1 MSNFKLNGS
10 ECLGIE
16 FGSTRIK
23 AILIDDEFNV
33 LATGSYD
40 WENKLVEG
48 YWTYSI
54 DDIWHGLQSAYKSL
68 NDECEN
74 KFSSKITSLSAI
86 GFSAMM
92 HGYLAFDKDDNL
104 LVPFRTWRN
113 TTTAQAARE
122 LTRVF
127 NFNIPQRWSIAH
139 LYQAILNNEEHVKDI
154 SYITTLAG
162 YVHYKLTGK
171 KALGIGDASGMFPI
185 DSDINDY
192 NQEMLEK
199 FSNLEN
205 VKQFDWNIKD
215 ILPKV
220 LLAGE
225 NAGTLSEDGAKLLDP
240 SATLKAG
247 ALMCPAEAGDPH
259 HHQQLCPAEGDAG
272 TGMVA
277 TNSVAQRTGNISAGT
292 SIFSM
297 IVLEKQLSRVYEEID
312 MVTTPT
318 GKPVAMVHCNNC
330 CTDLDYWVKLFI
342 EFSSLSGNN
351 LTKGEIYD
359 LLYNEALKGDSDCG
373 KIVSINY
380 FSGEPVTGFLQG
392 RPMLLRSE
400 NSNFNLA
407 NFMRTHIYSAIA
419 TLKIGMEILEEEN
432 VNIDKLMGH
441 GGLFKTK
448 YVGQKLMA
456 GAMKTPVSVLS
467 TAGEG
472 GAWGIAVLA
481 SYAKNNFGLPLEE
494 FLDKKVFS
502 KYEIST
508 VQPDINDVNGFE
520 KYITLYKKSLAVE
533 KSAVENI

>member
-40 WENKLVEG
+40 WENKLVDG

-113 TTTAQAARE
+113 ITTVQAARE

-199 FSNLEN
+199 FSNLET

-240 SATLKAG
+240 SGTLKAG
-247 ALMCPAEAGDPH
+247 ALM
-259 HHQQLCPAEGDAG
+259 CPAEGDAG

-359 LLYNEALKGDSDCG
+359 LLYND
-373 KIVSINY
+373 
-380 FSGEPVTGFLQG
+380 
-392 RPMLLRSE
+392 
-400 NSNFNLA
+400 
-407 NFMRTHIYSAIA
+407 
-419 TLKIGMEILEEEN
+419 
-432 VNIDKLMGH
+432 
-441 GGLFKTK
+441 
-448 YVGQKLMA
+448 
-456 GAMKTPVSVLS
+456 
-467 TAGEG
+467 
-472 GAWGIAVLA
+472 
-481 SYAKNNFGLPLEE
+481 
-494 FLDKKVFS
+494 
-502 KYEIST
+502 
-508 VQPDINDVNGFE
+508 
-520 KYITLYKKSLAVE
+520 
-533 KSAVENI
+533 

>member
-33 LATGSYD
+33 LATGSHD
-40 WENKLVEG
+40 WENKLVDG

-54 DDIWHGLQSAYKSL
+54 DDIWHGLQAAYKSL

-139 LYQAILNNEEHVKDI
+139 LYQAILNQEEHVKNI

-162 YVHYKLTGK
+162 YVHYKLSGK
-171 KALGIGDASGMFPI
+171 KTVGIGDASGMFPI

-199 FSNLEN
+199 FSNLET

-225 NAGTLSEDGAKLLDP
+225 NAGTLTENGAKLLDP
-240 SATLKAG
+240 SGTLKAG
-247 ALMCPAEAGDPH
+247 ALM
-259 HHQQLCPAEGDAG
+259 CPAEGDAG

-342 EFSSLSGNN
+342 EYSSLSGNN

-373 KIVSINY
+373 GIVAINY

-392 RPMLLRSE
+392 RPMVLRSE

-432 VNIDKLMGH
+432 VDIDKLMGH

-481 SYAKNNFGLPLEE
+481 SYAKNSFDLSLEE

-508 VQPDINDVNGFE
+508 VRPDINDVNGFE
-520 KYITLYKKSLAVE
+520 KYMTLYKKSLAVE

>member
-1 MSNFKLNGS
+1 MGNFKLNGS

-33 LATGSYD
+33 LATGSHD

-54 DDIWHGLQSAYKSL
+54 EDIWHGLQSAYKSL

-122 LTRVF
+122 LTKVF

-139 LYQAILNNEEHVKDI
+139 LYQAILNQEEHVKDI

-162 YVHYKLTGK
+162 YVHYKLSGK
-171 KALGIGDASGMFPI
+171 KTVGIGDASGMFPI

-199 FSNLEN
+199 FSNLET

-225 NAGTLSEDGAKLLDP
+225 NAGTLTENGAKLLDP
-240 SATLKAG
+240 SGTLKAG
-247 ALMCPAEAGDPH
+247 ALM
-259 HHQQLCPAEGDAG
+259 CPAEGDAG

-380 FSGEPVTGFLQG
+380 FSGEPVTGFSQG
-392 RPMLLRSE
+392 RPMVLRSE

-432 VNIDKLMGH
+432 VDIDKLMGH

-481 SYAKNNFGLPLEE
+481 SYAKNNFGLSLEE

-508 VQPDINDVNGFE
+508 VEPDISDVNGFE
-520 KYITLYKKSLAVE
+520 KYMTLYKKSLAVE

>member
-40 WENKLVEG
+40 WENKLVDG
-48 YWTYSI
+48 YWTYNI

-92 HGYLAFDKDDNL
+92 HGYLAFDKNDNL

-199 FSNLEN
+199 FSNLET

-247 ALMCPAEAGDPH
+247 ALM
-259 HHQQLCPAEGDAG
+259 CPAEGDAG

-312 MVTTPT
+312 MVTTPI

-392 RPMLLRSE
+392 RPMVLRSE

-432 VNIDKLMGH
+432 VDIDKLMGH

-508 VQPDINDVNGFE
+508 VEPDINDVNGFE

>member
-1 MSNFKLNGS
+1 MSNFKLNGN

-40 WENKLVEG
+40 WENKLVDG

-199 FSNLEN
+199 FSNLET

-247 ALMCPAEAGDPH
+247 ALM
-259 HHQQLCPAEGDAG
+259 CPAEGDAG

-312 MVTTPT
+312 MVTTPI

-392 RPMLLRSE
+392 RPMVLRSE

-432 VNIDKLMGH
+432 VDIDKLMGH

-508 VQPDINDVNGFE
+508 VEPDINDVNGFE

>member
-40 WENKLVEG
+40 WENKLVDG

-185 DSDINDY
+185 DSDINNY
-192 NQEMLEK
+192 NQEMLET

-225 NAGTLSEDGAKLLDP
+225 NAGTLSDDGAKLLDP

-247 ALMCPAEAGDPH
+247 ALM
-259 HHQQLCPAEGDAG
+259 CPAEGDAG

-318 GKPVAMVHCNNC
+318 GKSVAMVHCNNC

-342 EFSSLSGNN
+342 EFSSLSGSN

-392 RPMLLRSE
+392 RPMVLRSE

-432 VNIDKLMGH
+432 VDIDKLMGH

-508 VQPDINDVNGFE
+508 VEPDINDVNGFE

>member
-40 WENKLVEG
+40 WENKLVDG

-225 NAGTLSEDGAKLLDP
+225 NAGTLSE
-240 SATLKAG
+240 
-247 ALMCPAEAGDPH
+247 E
-259 HHQQLCPAEGDAG
+259 E
-272 TGMVA
+272 
-277 TNSVAQRTGNISAGT
+277 
-292 SIFSM
+292 
-297 IVLEKQLSRVYEEID
+297 LS
-312 MVTTPT
+312 
-318 GKPVAMVHCNNC
+318 
-330 CTDLDYWVKLFI
+330 F
-342 EFSSLSGNN
+342 
-351 LTKGEIYD
+351 
-359 LLYNEALKGDSDCG
+359 
-373 KIVSINY
+373 
-380 FSGEPVTGFLQG
+380 
-392 RPMLLRSE
+392 
-400 NSNFNLA
+400 
-407 NFMRTHIYSAIA
+407 
-419 TLKIGMEILEEEN
+419 
-432 VNIDKLMGH
+432 
-441 GGLFKTK
+441 
-448 YVGQKLMA
+448 
-456 GAMKTPVSVLS
+456 
-467 TAGEG
+467 
-472 GAWGIAVLA
+472 
-481 SYAKNNFGLPLEE
+481 
-494 FLDKKVFS
+494 
-502 KYEIST
+502 
-508 VQPDINDVNGFE
+508 
-520 KYITLYKKSLAVE
+520 
-533 KSAVENI
+533 

>member
-33 LATGSYD
+33 LATGSHD

-54 DDIWHGLQSAYKSL
+54 EDIWHGLQAAYKSL

-139 LYQAILNNEEHVKDI
+139 LYQAILNQEEHVKDI

-162 YVHYKLTGK
+162 YVHYKLSGK
-171 KALGIGDASGMFPI
+171 KTVGIGDASGMFPI

-199 FSNLEN
+199 FSNLET

-225 NAGTLSEDGAKLLDP
+225 NAGTLTENGAKLLDP
-240 SATLKAG
+240 SGTLKAG
-247 ALMCPAEAGDPH
+247 ALM
-259 HHQQLCPAEGDAG
+259 CPAEGDAG

-380 FSGEPVTGFLQG
+380 FSGEPVTGFSQG
-392 RPMLLRSE
+392 RPMVLRSE

-432 VNIDKLMGH
+432 VDIDKLMGH

-448 YVGQKLMA
+448 YVGQKIMA

-467 TAGEG
+467 IAGEG

-481 SYAKNNFGLPLEE
+481 SYAKNSFDLSLEE

-508 VQPDINDVNGFE
+508 VEPDINDVNGFE
-520 KYITLYKKSLAVE
+520 KYMTLYKKSLAVE

>member
-33 LATGSYD
+33 LATGSHD

-54 DDIWHGLQSAYKSL
+54 EDIWRGLQSAYKSL

-139 LYQAILNNEEHVKDI
+139 LYQAILNNEEHVENI

-162 YVHYKLTGK
+162 YVHYKLSGK
-171 KALGIGDASGMFPI
+171 KTVGIGDASGMFPI

-199 FSNLEN
+199 FSNLEI
-205 VKQFDWNIKD
+205 VKRFNWNIKN

-225 NAGTLSEDGAKLLDP
+225 NAGTLTENGAKLLDP
-240 SATLKAG
+240 SGTLKAG
-247 ALMCPAEAGDPH
+247 ALM
-259 HHQQLCPAEGDAG
+259 CPAEGDAG

-380 FSGEPVTGFLQG
+380 FSGEPVTGFSQG
-392 RPMLLRSE
+392 RPMVLRSE

-432 VNIDKLMGH
+432 VDIDKLMGH

-481 SYAKNNFGLPLEE
+481 SYAKNNFDLSLEE

-508 VQPDINDVNGFE
+508 VEPDINDVNGFE
-520 KYITLYKKSLAVE
+520 KYMTLYKKSLAVE

>member
-33 LATGSYD
+33 LATGSHD

-54 DDIWHGLQSAYKSL
+54 EDIWHGLQSAYKSL

-122 LTRVF
+122 LTKVF

-139 LYQAILNNEEHVKDI
+139 LYQAILNQEEHVKDI

-162 YVHYKLTGK
+162 YVHYKLSGK
-171 KALGIGDASGMFPI
+171 KTVGIGDASGMFPI

-199 FSNLEN
+199 FSNLET

-225 NAGTLSEDGAKLLDP
+225 NAGTLTEEGAKLLDP
-240 SATLKAG
+240 SGTLKAG
-247 ALMCPAEAGDPH
+247 ALM
-259 HHQQLCPAEGDAG
+259 CPAEGDAG

-342 EFSSLSGNN
+342 EFSSLSDNK

-380 FSGEPVTGFLQG
+380 FSGEPVTGFSQG
-392 RPMLLRSE
+392 RPMVLRSE

-432 VNIDKLMGH
+432 VDIDKLMGH

-481 SYAKNNFGLPLEE
+481 SYAKNNFSLSLEE
-494 FLDKKVFS
+494 YLDKKVFS

-508 VQPDINDVNGFE
+508 VLPDINDVNGFD
-520 KYITLYKKSLAVE
+520 KYMTLYKKSLAVE

>member
-33 LATGSYD
+33 LATGSHD
-40 WENKLVEG
+40 WENKLVDG

-54 DDIWHGLQSAYKSL
+54 EDIWHGLQAAYKSL

-139 LYQAILNNEEHVKDI
+139 LYQAILNQEEHVKNI

-162 YVHYKLTGK
+162 YVHYKLSGK
-171 KALGIGDASGMFPI
+171 KTVGIGDASGMFPI

-199 FSNLEN
+199 FSNLET
-205 VKQFDWNIKD
+205 VKRFNWDIKD

-225 NAGTLSEDGAKLLDP
+225 NAGTLTEDGAKLLDP
-240 SATLKAG
+240 SGTLKAG
-247 ALMCPAEAGDPH
+247 ALM
-259 HHQQLCPAEGDAG
+259 CPAEGDAG

-392 RPMLLRSE
+392 RPMVLRSE

-432 VNIDKLMGH
+432 VDIDKLMGH

-508 VQPDINDVNGFE
+508 VEPDINDVNGFE
-520 KYITLYKKSLAVE
+520 KYMTLYKKSLAVE

>member
-40 WENKLVEG
+40 WENKLVDG

-92 HGYLAFDKDDNL
+92 HGYLAFDKNDNL

-199 FSNLEN
+199 FSNLET

-247 ALMCPAEAGDPH
+247 ALM
-259 HHQQLCPAEGDAG
+259 CPAEGDAG

-312 MVTTPT
+312 MVTTPI

-392 RPMLLRSE
+392 RPMVLRSE

-432 VNIDKLMGH
+432 VDIDKLMGH

-508 VQPDINDVNGFE
+508 VEPDINDVNGFE

>member
-33 LATGSYD
+33 LATGSHD

-54 DDIWHGLQSAYKSL
+54 EDIWHGLQAAYKSL

-113 TTTAQAARE
+113 TTTVQAARE
-122 LTRVF
+122 LTKVF

-139 LYQAILNNEEHVKDI
+139 LYQAILNQEEHVKNI

-162 YVHYKLTGK
+162 YVHYKLSGK
-171 KALGIGDASGMFPI
+171 KTVGIGDASGMFPI

-199 FSNLEN
+199 FSNLET

-225 NAGTLSEDGAKLLDP
+225 NAGTLTEDGAKLLDP
-240 SATLKAG
+240 SGTLKAG
-247 ALMCPAEAGDPH
+247 ALM
-259 HHQQLCPAEGDAG
+259 CPAEGDAG

-380 FSGEPVTGFLQG
+380 FSGEPVTGFSQG
-392 RPMLLRSE
+392 RPMVLRSE

-419 TLKIGMEILEEEN
+419 TLKIGMDILEEEN
-432 VNIDKLMGH
+432 VDIDKLMGH

-481 SYAKNNFGLPLEE
+481 SYAKNSFDLSLEE

-508 VQPDINDVNGFE
+508 VEPDINDVNGFE
-520 KYITLYKKSLAVE
+520 KYMTLYKKSLAVE

>member
-40 WENKLVEG
+40 WENKLVDG

-192 NQEMLEK
+192 NQEMIEK
-199 FSNLEN
+199 FSNLET

-240 SATLKAG
+240 SGTLKAG
-247 ALMCPAEAGDPH
+247 ALM
-259 HHQQLCPAEGDAG
+259 CPAEGDAG

-392 RPMLLRSE
+392 RPMVLRSE

-419 TLKIGMEILEEEN
+419 TLKIGMEILEKEN

-456 GAMKTPVSVLS
+456 GAMKTPVSVLL

-508 VQPDINDVNGFE
+508 VLPDINDVNGFE
-520 KYITLYKKSLAVE
+520 KYLTLYKKSLAVE

>member
-92 HGYLAFDKDDNL
+92 HGYLAFDKNDNL

-192 NQEMLEK
+192 NQEMLET

-205 VKQFDWNIKD
+205 VKRFDWNIKD

-225 NAGTLSEDGAKLLDP
+225 NAGALSEDGAKLLDP

-247 ALMCPAEAGDPH
+247 ALM
-259 HHQQLCPAEGDAG
+259 CPAEGDAG

-297 IVLEKQLSRVYEEID
+297 IVLENQLSRVYEEID
-312 MVTTPT
+312 MVTTPI

-392 RPMLLRSE
+392 RPMVLRSE

-432 VNIDKLMGH
+432 VDIDKLMGH

-508 VQPDINDVNGFE
+508 VEPDINDVNGFE

>member
-1 MSNFKLNGS
+1 MNNCKLSGNES
-10 ECLGIE
+10 LGIE

-23 AILIDDEFNV
+23 AILIDENYNV
-33 LATGSYD
+33 LASGAHD
-40 WENKLVEG
+40 WENKLVDG

-54 DDIWHGLQSAYKSL
+54 DDIWQGLQAAYKSL

-74 KFSSKITSLSAI
+74 KFSSKITSLASI

-92 HGYLAFDKDDNL
+92 HGYLPFDKNNNL

-113 TTTAQAARE
+113 TTTAQAAQE
-122 LTRVF
+122 LTGIF

-154 SYITTLAG
+154 SYVTTLAG
-162 YVHYKLTGK
+162 YVHYKLSGE
-171 KALGIGDASGMFPI
+171 KAVGIGEASGMFPI
-185 DSDINDY
+185 DSDINNY
-192 NQEMLEK
+192 NQDMLDK
-199 FSNLEN
+199 FSSLEN
-205 VKQFDWNIKD
+205 VKQFDWDIKD
-215 ILPKV
+215 VLPKV

-225 NAGTLSEDGAKLLDP
+225 NAGTLSEEGAKLLDP
-240 SATLKAG
+240 SGTLKAG
-247 ALMCPAEAGDPH
+247 ALMCPP
-259 HHQQLCPAEGDAG
+259 EGDAG

-342 EFSSLSGNN
+342 EFSSLSGNK

-373 KIVSINY
+373 GIVSSNY
-380 FSGEPVTGFLQG
+380 FSGEPVTGFTHG

-400 NSNFNLA
+400 NSNFSLA

-419 TLKIGMEILEEEN
+419 TLKIGMEILEKEN
-432 VNIDKLMGH
+432 VGIDKLMGH

-448 YVGQKLMA
+448 YVGQRLMA
-456 GAMKTPVSVLS
+456 GAMKANVSVLS

-481 SYAKNNFGLPLEE
+481 SYAKNSYGLSLEE
-494 FLDKKVFS
+494 FLDKNVFS
-502 KYEIST
+502 KFEIST
-508 VQPDINDVNGFE
+508 VEPDINDVNGFE
-520 KYITLYKKSLAVE
+520 KYMALYKKSLAVE

>member
-162 YVHYKLTGK
+162 YVHYKLTCK

-240 SATLKAG
+240 SGTLKAG
-247 ALMCPAEAGDPH
+247 ALM
-259 HHQQLCPAEGDAG
+259 CPAEGDAG

-392 RPMLLRSE
+392 RPMVLRSE

-432 VNIDKLMGH
+432 VDIDKLMGH

-508 VQPDINDVNGFE
+508 VLPDINDVNGFE

>member
-33 LATGSYD
+33 LATGSHD

-54 DDIWHGLQSAYKSL
+54 EDIWHGLQSAYKSL

-122 LTRVF
+122 LTKVF

-139 LYQAILNNEEHVKDI
+139 LYQAILNQEEHVKDI

-162 YVHYKLTGK
+162 YVHYKLSGK
-171 KALGIGDASGMFPI
+171 KTVGIGDASGMFPI

-199 FSNLEN
+199 FSNLET

-225 NAGTLSEDGAKLLDP
+225 NAGTLTENGAKLLDP
-240 SATLKAG
+240 SGTLKAG
-247 ALMCPAEAGDPH
+247 ALM
-259 HHQQLCPAEGDAG
+259 CPAEGDAG

-297 IVLEKQLSRVYEEID
+297 IVLEKQLSSVYEEID

-342 EFSSLSGNN
+342 EFSSLSGNK

-380 FSGEPVTGFLQG
+380 FSGEPVTGFSQG
-392 RPMLLRSE
+392 RPMVLRSE

-407 NFMRTHIYSAIA
+407 NFMRTHINSAIA

-432 VNIDKLMGH
+432 VDIDKLMGH

-481 SYAKNNFGLPLEE
+481 SYAKNSFDLSLEE

-508 VQPDINDVNGFE
+508 VEPDINDVNGFE
-520 KYITLYKKSLAVE
+520 KYMTLYKKSLAVE

>member
-1 MSNFKLNGS
+1 MNNYKLGGN

-23 AILIDDEFNV
+23 AILIDDNFNV
-33 LATGSYD
+33 LASGSHD
-40 WENKLVEG
+40 WENKLTDG
-48 YWTYSI
+48 YWTYGI
-54 DDIWHGLQSAYKSL
+54 DDIWSGLQDAYKSL
-68 NDECEN
+68 NDECVN
-74 KFSSKITSLSAI
+74 KYSTKITNLSSI

-92 HGYLAFDKDDNL
+92 HGYLPFDKDDNL
-104 LVPFRTWRN
+104 LTNFRTWRN
-113 TTTAQAARE
+113 TTTAQAAE
-122 LTRVF
+122 GLTNEF

-139 LYQAILNNEEHVKDI
+139 LYQAILNKEQHVKNI

-162 YVHYKLTGK
+162 YVHYMLSGEKVV
-171 KALGIGDASGMFPI
+171 GIGEASGMFPI
-185 DSDINDY
+185 DSNINDY
-192 NQEMLEK
+192 DKEMLEK
-199 FSNLEN
+199 FSKLEK
-205 VKQFDWNIKD
+205 VRQFDWDIRN

-220 LLAGE
+220 LMAGE
-225 NAGTLSEDGAKLLDP
+225 NAGTLTEKGAKLLDP
-240 SATLKAG
+240 SGTLKAG
-247 ALMCPAEAGDPH
+247 ALMCPP
-259 HHQQLCPAEGDAG
+259 EGDAG

-342 EFSSLSGNN
+342 EFSFLSGNK

-373 KIVSINY
+373 GIVSFNY
-380 FSGEPVTGFLQG
+380 FSGEPVTKFAQG

-407 NFMRTHIYSAIA
+407 NFMRNHIYSAIA
-419 TLKIGMEILEEEN
+419 TLKIGLEILEKEN
-432 VNIDKLMGH
+432 VKIDKLMGH

-481 SYAKNNFGLPLEE
+481 SFAKNSFGLPLEE
-494 FLDKKVFS
+494 FLNQKLFS
-502 KYEIST
+502 KFEIST
-508 VQPDINDVNGFE
+508 VEPDIDDINGFE
-520 KYITLYKKSLAVE
+520 KYMTLYKKSLAVE

>member
-54 DDIWHGLQSAYKSL
+54 DDIWHGLQAAYKSL

-122 LTRVF
+122 LTKVF

-139 LYQAILNNEEHVKDI
+139 LYQAILNQEEHIKNI

-162 YVHYKLTGK
+162 YVHYKFSGK
-171 KALGIGDASGMFPI
+171 KTVGIGDASGMFPI

-199 FSNLEN
+199 FSNLET
-205 VKQFDWNIKD
+205 VKQFDWDIKY

-225 NAGTLSEDGAKLLDP
+225 NAGALTEEGAKLLDP
-240 SATLKAG
+240 SGTLKAG
-247 ALMCPAEAGDPH
+247 ALM
-259 HHQQLCPAEGDAG
+259 CPAEGDAG

-342 EFSSLSGNN
+342 EFSSLSGNK

-380 FSGEPVTGFLQG
+380 FSGEPVTGFSQG
-392 RPMLLRSE
+392 RPMVLRSE

-432 VNIDKLMGH
+432 VDIDKLMGH

-481 SYAKNNFGLPLEE
+481 SYAKNSFDLSLEE

-508 VQPDINDVNGFE
+508 VEPDINDVNGFE
-520 KYITLYKKSLAVE
+520 KYMTLYKKSLAVE

>member
-40 WENKLVEG
+40 WENKLVGG

-54 DDIWHGLQSAYKSL
+54 EDIWHGLQAAYKSL

-139 LYQAILNNEEHVKDI
+139 LYQAILNQEEHVKDI

-162 YVHYKLTGK
+162 YVHYKLSGK
-171 KALGIGDASGMFPI
+171 KTVGIGDASGMFPI

-199 FSNLEN
+199 FSNLET

-225 NAGTLSEDGAKLLDP
+225 NAGTLTEEGAKLLDP
-240 SATLKAG
+240 SGTLKAG
-247 ALMCPAEAGDPH
+247 ALM
-259 HHQQLCPAEGDAG
+259 CPAEGDAG

-380 FSGEPVTGFLQG
+380 FSGEPVTGFSQG
-392 RPMLLRSE
+392 RPMVLRSE

-432 VNIDKLMGH
+432 VDIDKLMGH

-481 SYAKNNFGLPLEE
+481 SYAKNSFDLSLEE

-508 VQPDINDVNGFE
+508 VEPDINDVNGFE
-520 KYITLYKKSLAVE
+520 KYMTLYKKSLAVE